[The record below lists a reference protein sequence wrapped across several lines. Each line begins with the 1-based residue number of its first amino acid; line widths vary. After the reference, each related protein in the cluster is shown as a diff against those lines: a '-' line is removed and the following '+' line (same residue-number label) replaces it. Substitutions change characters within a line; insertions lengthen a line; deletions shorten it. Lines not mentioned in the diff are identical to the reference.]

1 MGKGMKLDYLTLC
14 SIAAQEAGMSYGKYM
29 AMHMD
34 TTRRLKAIERTWKLH
49 RVLQKYVQTAGKCF
63 TTIRLSGKSIAALIA
78 SGHSATDKPPSDTGT
93 GKRRNGR
100 RQAMGDKKPFLE
112 VKQDGVR
119 LAYGSE
125 ATFPGQEE
133 RKLLRAGGHKI
144 YKDGKIC
151 KE

>member
-14 SIAAQEAGMSYGKYM
+14 SVAAQEAGMSYGKYM
-29 AMHMD
+29 AMHTD
-34 TTRRLKAIERTWKLH
+34 TTRRFRAIGRMWKPH
-49 RVLQKYVQTAGKCF
+49 RALQKSAQTVEKRF
-63 TTIRLSGKSIAALIA
+63 TTVRLSGKFIAVLIA

-93 GKRRNGR
+93 GKRRKER
-100 RQAMGDKKPFLE
+100 RRAMEDKKPFWE
-112 VKQDGVR
+112 VKRDGVR
-119 LAYGSE
+119 LAFGSE

-144 YKDGKIC
+144 HNDGKIC

>member
-1 MGKGMKLDYLTLC
+1 M
-14 SIAAQEAGMSYGKYM
+14 E
-29 AMHMD
+29 
-34 TTRRLKAIERTWKLH
+34 
-49 RVLQKYVQTAGKCF
+49 
-63 TTIRLSGKSIAALIA
+63 
-78 SGHSATDKPPSDTGT
+78 
-93 GKRRNGR
+93 
-100 RQAMGDKKPFLE
+100 DKKPFWE

-133 RKLLRAGGHKI
+133 QKLLRAGGHKI